1 MGTIGLIQ
9 GLPNHI
15 WYTWLDRF
23 LPGKSLMTV
32 GKKIVADQVICSP
45 ISSASFFVGAGMLE
59 GCSMSEG
66 WEEYKSKFLLVYI
79 VSIFLFLKW
88 FLFNFHTSDC
98 FKFLKSFFCTDRYH
112 IDWLHRLATKS
123 VDKLF
128 TSPGRLSRSLRQR
141 VYRRLERF
149 PLLR

>member
-1 MGTIGLIQ
+1 MGTVGLVQ

-59 GCSMSEG
+59 GCSMSQG

-79 VSIFLFLKW
+79 VSKIVYFLIGIYHSRIF
-88 FLFNFHTSDC
+88 FNSEMIC
-98 FKFLKSFFCTDRYH
+98 LY
-112 IDWLHRLATKS
+112 
-123 VDKLF
+123 
-128 TSPGRLSRSLRQR
+128 
-141 VYRRLERF
+141 
-149 PLLR
+149 

>member
-1 MGTIGLIQ
+1 MGTVGLVQ

-23 LPGKSLMTV
+23 LPGKSLITV

-79 VSIFLFLKW
+79 VSNCVFKLVYISFKIIRQFSYLKM
-88 FLFNFHTSDC
+88 
-98 FKFLKSFFCTDRYH
+98 
-112 IDWLHRLATKS
+112 I
-123 VDKLF
+123 
-128 TSPGRLSRSLRQR
+128 
-141 VYRRLERF
+141 
-149 PLLR
+149 LLL

>member
-1 MGTIGLIQ
+1 MGTVGLVQ

-23 LPGKSLMTV
+23 LPGKSLITV

-79 VSIFLFLKW
+79 VSNCIFFLNW
-88 FLFNFHTSDC
+88 FIFN
-98 FKFLKSFFCTDRYH
+98 LKSYANLH
-112 IDWLHRLATKS
+112 I
-123 VDKLF
+123 
-128 TSPGRLSRSLRQR
+128 
-141 VYRRLERF
+141 
-149 PLLR
+149 